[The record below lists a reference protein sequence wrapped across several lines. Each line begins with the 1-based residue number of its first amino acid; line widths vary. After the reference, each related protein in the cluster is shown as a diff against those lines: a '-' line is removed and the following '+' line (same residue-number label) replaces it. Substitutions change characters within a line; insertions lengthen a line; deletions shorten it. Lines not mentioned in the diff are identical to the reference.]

1 MKTESMSGEPMK
13 AEFLYEEKLKLPP
26 SVDIGPVP
34 EGEMVNFPFAG
45 RVSGPEISGKLEGVD
60 YVLIRPDGVGL
71 LHVHGIITTDGGDL
85 ISIEVSA
92 FATDSRKKGLND
104 IKGVVTFRTS
114 AKKYAWLN
122 STQGVEEGYADM
134 KLGKIN
140 VRVYTI

>member
-1 MKTESMSGEPMK
+1 MK
-13 AEFLYEEKLKLPP
+13 AELLYEEKLKLLPT
-26 SVDIGPVP
+26 VEIGAVP

-45 RVSGPEISGKLEGVD
+45 RVSGPKLSGKLEGVD

-71 LHVHGIITTDGGDL
+71 LHVHGVITTDSGDR

-92 FATDSRKKGLND
+92 FATDSKKKGLND

-114 AKKYAWLN
+114 AKEYAWLN

-134 KLGKIN
+134 KLGKID